1 VGPGRAGAH
10 AHTGLTRVSPQA
22 EARGRRAW
30 QGPGDQRVGRRL
42 PPDGQRGQVTDLY
55 RELAIH
61 RVQDAIDKLGRAPS
75 DRLAAQTAEVLEE
88 AAAALA
94 CITAVYVTPGG
105 RLDERFQQQ
114 ISNLIAAAASL
125 EQLADFS
132 RHTTTGNNHDH

>member
-1 VGPGRAGAH
+1 MSA
-10 AHTGLTRVSPQA
+10 
-22 EARGRRAW
+22 
-30 QGPGDQRVGRRL
+30 
-42 PPDGQRGQVTDLY
+42 PDQVTDLY

-61 RVQDAIDKLGRAPS
+61 RVQEAIDKLGRAPS

-105 RLDERFQQQ
+105 RLDERFHQQ
-114 ISNLIAAAASL
+114 IDDLIAAAASL

-132 RHTTTGNNHDH
+132 RHAATGNNHDQ

>member
-1 VGPGRAGAH
+1 MSA
-10 AHTGLTRVSPQA
+10 
-22 EARGRRAW
+22 
-30 QGPGDQRVGRRL
+30 
-42 PPDGQRGQVTDLY
+42 PDQVTDLY

-61 RVQDAIDKLGRAPS
+61 RVQDAIDKLGWTPS

-105 RLDERFQQQ
+105 RLDERFQEQ
-114 ISNLIAAAASL
+114 IGDLIAAAASL

-132 RHTTTGNNHDH
+132 RQAATGNNHDQ

>member
-1 VGPGRAGAH
+1 
-10 AHTGLTRVSPQA
+10 VSA
-22 EARGRRAW
+22 
-30 QGPGDQRVGRRL
+30 
-42 PPDGQRGQVTDLY
+42 PDQVTDLY

-94 CITAVYVTPGG
+94 CATAVYVTPGG
-105 RLDERFQQQ
+105 RLDKRFHQQ
-114 ISNLIAAAASL
+114 INDLIAAAASL

-132 RHTTTGNNHDH
+132 RHTAMGNHHDQ